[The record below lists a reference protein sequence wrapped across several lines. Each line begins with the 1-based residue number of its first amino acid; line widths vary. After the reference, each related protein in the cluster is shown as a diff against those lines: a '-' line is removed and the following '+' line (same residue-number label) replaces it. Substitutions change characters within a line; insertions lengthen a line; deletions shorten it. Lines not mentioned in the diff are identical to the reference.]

1 MNLADGIKDQMDI
14 MGVRGI
20 KDLTEE
26 TDMMIEGLSITPRA
40 TGTMVTGI
48 VARMILGITTR
59 EVTMNTTKVKAVG
72 STLSFMM
79 EEVRALEEVK
89 IKDQSTPMKVTPII
103 TVIALTIKAGFRMIL
118 DLKAHIQ
125 MQADMIPKS
134 ISN

>member
-1 MNLADGIKDQMDI
+1 MDI

-59 EVTMNTTKVKAVG
+59 EVTMSTTKVKAVG

>member
-1 MNLADGIKDQMDI
+1 MNLADGIKDKMDI

-72 STLSFMM
+72 STSSFMM

-125 MQADMIPKS
+125 MQ
-134 ISN
+134 

>member
-1 MNLADGIKDQMDI
+1 MNLADGIKDKMDI

-72 STLSFMM
+72 STSSFMM
-79 EEVRALEEVK
+79 EEVRALVEAK

>member
-1 MNLADGIKDQMDI
+1 MNLADGIKDKMDL

-26 TDMMIEGLSITPRA
+26 TDMMTEGLSITPRA
-40 TGTMVTGI
+40 TDTMVTGI

-72 STLSFMM
+72 STSSFMM

>member
-1 MNLADGIKDQMDI
+1 MNLADGIKDKMDL

-72 STLSFMM
+72 STSSFMM

>member
-1 MNLADGIKDQMDI
+1 MNLADGIKDKMDI

-26 TDMMIEGLSITPRA
+26 TDMMTEGLSITPRA
-40 TGTMVTGI
+40 TDTMVTGI

-72 STLSFMM
+72 STSSFMM

>member
-1 MNLADGIKDQMDI
+1 MNLADGIKDKMDL

-26 TDMMIEGLSITPRA
+26 TDMMTEGLSITPRA

-72 STLSFMM
+72 STSSFMM